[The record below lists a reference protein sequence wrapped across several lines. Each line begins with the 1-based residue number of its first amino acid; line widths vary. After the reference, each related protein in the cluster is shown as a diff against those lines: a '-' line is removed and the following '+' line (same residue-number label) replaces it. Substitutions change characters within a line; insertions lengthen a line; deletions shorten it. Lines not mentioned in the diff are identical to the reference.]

1 MKCSYTYSRS
11 WPGRDN
17 LLNNLL
23 LRLLH
28 ALSVDVM
35 LDYWNV
41 KEYWG
46 CFSQACMRMHRW
58 LKNVN
63 SLLVTQW
70 TLLEKENIPAK
81 VQFVWSLEFLTD
93 WFVLSFTLRNSFFL
107 YSFTLYIFIHP
118 SIYRSVCSSVL
129 PLIPFVRSFLLS
141 FVHSSI
147 HLRKC
152 SGIIIVQ
159 NKLMQLLKLCFSI
172 KLSC

>member
-70 TLLEKENIPAK
+70 TLLEKENIRAK
-81 VQFVWSLEFLTD
+81 VTFFLGSLIYYSSAR
-93 WFVLSFTLRNSFFL
+93 SFTQSCSRFLPSFL
-107 YSFTLYIFIHP
+107 SPSIHPSIHPFIHP
-118 SIYRSVCSSVL
+118 SIRPSVR
-129 PLIPFVRSFLLS
+129 PFVRLYVLS
-141 FVHSSI
+141 FFHYSSI
-147 HLRKC
+147 HHSKRILH
-152 SGIIIVQ
+152 Q
-159 NKLMQLLKLCFSI
+159 N
-172 KLSC
+172 

>member
-1 MKCSYTYSRS
+1 MKRCYTYSRS

-70 TLLEKENIPAK
+70 TLLEKENIRAK
-81 VQFVWSLEFLTD
+81 VTFFLGSLIYYSSAR
-93 WFVLSFTLRNSFFL
+93 SFTQSCSRFLPSFL
-107 YSFTLYIFIHP
+107 SPSIHPFIHP
-118 SIYRSVCSSVL
+118 SIRPSA
-129 PLIPFVRSFLLS
+129 RSFVCTCFRS
-141 FVHSSI
+141 FII
-147 HLRKC
+147 HL
-152 SGIIIVQ
+152 SIIQ
-159 NKLMQLLKLCFSI
+159 NVFYIRINQYS
-172 KLSC
+172 

>member
-70 TLLEKENIPAK
+70 TLLEKENIRAK
-81 VQFVWSLEFLTD
+81 VTFFLGSLIYYSSAR
-93 WFVLSFTLRNSFFL
+93 SFTQSCSRFLPSFL
-107 YSFTLYIFIHP
+107 SPSIHP
-118 SIYRSVCSSVL
+118 SIHPSIRPSVRPSVR
-129 PLIPFVRSFLLS
+129 PPVRSFVRAFVLS
-141 FVHSSI
+141 LFIYPSFKTYFTSELI
-147 HLRKC
+147 NTAK
-152 SGIIIVQ
+152 
-159 NKLMQLLKLCFSI
+159 
-172 KLSC
+172 

>member
-107 YSFTLYIFIHP
+107 YSFTRLHIHP
-118 SIYRSVCSSVL
+118 SINLSVRLFICPSFDS
-129 PLIPFVRSFLLS
+129 VRSFLLTFVCS
-141 FVHSSI
+141 FI
-147 HLRKC
+147 HPPPK
-152 SGIIIVQ
+152 
-159 NKLMQLLKLCFSI
+159 M
-172 KLSC
+172 